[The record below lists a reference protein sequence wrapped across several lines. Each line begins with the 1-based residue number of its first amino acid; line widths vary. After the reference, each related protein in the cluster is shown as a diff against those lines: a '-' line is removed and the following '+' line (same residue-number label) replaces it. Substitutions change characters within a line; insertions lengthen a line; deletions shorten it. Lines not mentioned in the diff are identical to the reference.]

1 MSAGAQPA
9 FAPWSPAP
17 PQVAMAYSVCRG
29 ITRSA
34 AKNFYYAFLV
44 LPRHKREALCAVYS
58 FMRRCDDITDDS
70 SLPLQERRLKLDAWL
85 DALHRAAVGKF
96 LARRERRLRQRP
108 HLPADREPSP
118 VWDERR

>member
-29 ITRSA
+29 ITRSS

-58 FMRRCDDITDDS
+58 FMRRCDDITDDTQM
-70 SLPLQERRLKLDAWL
+70 SLPERRAKLDAWL
-85 DALHRAAVGKF
+85 DDLHRARASVRAGRRDP
-96 LARRERRLRQRP
+96 LALRGGELWQPQRQ
-108 HLPADREPSP
+108 LPESP
-118 VWDERR
+118 